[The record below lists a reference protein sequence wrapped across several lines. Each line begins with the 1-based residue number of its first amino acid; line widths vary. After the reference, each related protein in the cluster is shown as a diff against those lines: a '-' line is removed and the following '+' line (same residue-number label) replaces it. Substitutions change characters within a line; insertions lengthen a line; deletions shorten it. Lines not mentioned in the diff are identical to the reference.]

1 VDLCSGEAV
10 ARRGEQS
17 LQGIGTSRSARTI
30 TSASGVV
37 LICRAVIGWVACE
50 GLSAKISLPFLRDQ
64 LEVIEEGLS
73 NLSS

>member
-1 VDLCSGEAV
+1 
-10 ARRGEQS
+10 
-17 LQGIGTSRSARTI
+17 
-30 TSASGVV
+30 
-37 LICRAVIGWVACE
+37 VIGWVACE